1 MTGGRAFST
10 LGAPGASVDELAHIA
25 QASGIGVVELRCAD
39 DELLTP
45 QTSIADAEALG
56 RDLRS
61 AGVSPLVVASYV
73 RIARDEGDPVAE
85 VVEHVRLAEAVGASF
100 VRVFGGVEGV
110 AESRDVA
117 ASRLADA
124 ARRVNGTDVTVVIE
138 THDVFLTG
146 AAVADILERADARGT
161 GALWDVVNPWR
172 AGESPRETADALAP
186 WLKHVQLKD
195 AVSPTELAPMMLGS
209 GTVPLPAV
217 LAELDRIGYS
227 GAVALEWERAW
238 YPDAAPVLDALV
250 PFGKLLAEA
259 GR

>member
-1 MTGGRAFST
+1 MSRGRAFST
-10 LGAPGASVDELAHIA
+10 LGAPSASIDELARIA
-25 QASGIGVVELRCAD
+25 ASTGVDVVELRCAA

-45 QTSIADAEALG
+45 HTSLADAAALG

-73 RIARDEGDPVAE
+73 RIARDDGDPVAE

-117 ASRLADA
+117 AARLADA
-124 ARRVNGTDVTVVIE
+124 AHRVAGSEVTIVIE

-146 AAVADILERADARGT
+146 QAIAGILDRADASGT
-161 GALWDVVNPWR
+161 GALWDVLNPWR
-172 AGESPRETADALAP
+172 AGETPRETADALAP
-186 WLKHVQLKD
+186 WLRHVQLKD
-195 AVSPTELAPMMLGS
+195 AVSTTDLAPVLLGE
-209 GTVPLPAV
+209 GAVPLQEV
-217 LAELDRIGYS
+217 LSELDRIDYTG
-227 GAVALEWERAW
+227 VIALEWERVW
-238 YPDAAPVLDALV
+238 YPDAAHVQDALV
-250 PFGKLLAEA
+250 PFGRLLDGA

>member
-1 MTGGRAFST
+1 MTGVRAFST
-10 LGAPGASVDELAHIA
+10 LGAPGASVEELARIA
-25 QASGIGVVELRCAD
+25 ASTGVDVVELRCASG
-39 DELLTP
+39 ELLAP
-45 QTSIADAEALG
+45 QTSIPDAEALG

-61 AGVSPLVVASYV
+61 VGVSPLVVASYV

-85 VVEHVRLAEAVGASF
+85 VVEHVRLAEALGAPF

-117 ASRLADA
+117 AARLADA
-124 ARRVNGTDVTVVIE
+124 AHRVNGTDVTIVME

-146 AAVADILERADARGT
+146 AAIAGILDRADSPGT

-186 WLKHVQLKD
+186 WLRHVQLKD
-195 AVSPTELAPMMLGS
+195 AASPTELAPVMLGD
-209 GTVPLPAV
+209 GAVPLPGV
-217 LAELDRIGYS
+217 LAELDRIGYA
-227 GAVALEWERAW
+227 GAIALEWERVW
-238 YPDAAPVLDALV
+238 YPEAAHVQDALV
-250 PFGKLLAEA
+250 PFRRLLDGA

>member
-1 MTGGRAFST
+1 MSGIRAFST
-10 LGAPGASVDELAHIA
+10 LGAPSASIDDLARI
-25 QASGIGVVELRCAD
+25 STTTGVGVVELRCAA

-45 QTSIADAEALG
+45 QSSVADAEVLG

-73 RIARDEGDPVAE
+73 RIARDDGDPVAE

-110 AESRDVA
+110 AESREVA
-117 ASRLADA
+117 AARLADA
-124 ARRVNGTDVTVVIE
+124 ARRVTGTEVTIVME

-146 AAVADILERADARGT
+146 AAIADILARADAPGT

-172 AGESPRETADALAP
+172 AGESPRATADALAP
-186 WLKHVQLKD
+186 WLRHVQLKD
-195 AVSPTELAPMMLGS
+195 AASPTELAPVLLGE
-209 GTVPLPAV
+209 GAVPLSDV

-227 GAVALEWERAW
+227 GAIALEWERVW
-238 YPDAAPVLDALV
+238 YPEVAPVQDALV
-250 PFGKLLAEA
+250 PFGALLDSA